1 MEKEEF
7 RLADAL
13 EAEKVW
19 TYDGVAVLT
28 ASVCLPQ
35 LPGPLR
41 HSRRFNRYY
50 RRYCRAFVRYCEQ
63 ALLPLAQTN
72 YRNTADRSAPWN
84 PLRVSLRYTV
94 SFFSAGVLSLYTD
107 MREESGFSQPVTV
120 RRADTWDLS
129 AVLPMPLGE
138 FFPRHCRCR
147 QRLLDCARTE
157 ARRRMERG
165 AAFCPDRRA
174 ALRRALN
181 TRNFYLSAEG
191 LRFFYPM
198 YTVAPG
204 SEGIVLF
211 ELPYDDEAGP
221 FLPPRA

>member
-84 PLRVSLRYTV
+84 PLRVSLRCCGYRAV
-94 SFFSAGVLSLYTD
+94 RFYDRMWKNVLFSWGYCT
-107 MREESGFSQPVTV
+107 
-120 RRADTWDLS
+120 
-129 AVLPMPLGE
+129 
-138 FFPRHCRCR
+138 
-147 QRLLDCARTE
+147 
-157 ARRRMERG
+157 
-165 AAFCPDRRA
+165 AFC
-174 ALRRALN
+174 
-181 TRNFYLSAEG
+181 
-191 LRFFYPM
+191 
-198 YTVAPG
+198 
-204 SEGIVLF
+204 
-211 ELPYDDEAGP
+211 
-221 FLPPRA
+221 